1 MAFVYLVIWS
11 DGMVF
16 IVMKPLWHLEKPSVG
31 AALAVVADNLI
42 RNVFH
47 EMCHVFREVTPLL
60 PILPL
65 LVE

>member
-1 MAFVYLVIWS
+1 
-11 DGMVF
+11 MVF
-16 IVMKPLWHLEKPSVG
+16 IVMKPLWNLEKPSVG
-31 AALAVVADNLI
+31 AAQAAVVADNLI

-65 LVE
+65 LLE